1 MNTERLKKRQLLN
14 LFEFSVDLIVK
25 KIHADVTFK
34 VFQS

>member
-14 LFEFSVDLIVK
+14 LFEFSVDLIGE
-25 KIHADVTFK
+25 KIHADFTIK